1 MFVARF
7 DRRIFYYSSKT
18 DSSWGCVAKVTA
30 GHCQNAVGSYEYPHC
45 ASVTRR
51 LALDNRTYPAQLANT
66 THTRCRPTLSWMGGA
81 VAEWVRAEGGRG
93 GREVGGGREG
103 GREAGRKEV
112 SGGGIER
119 ERKGAWEQGRGENV
133 KGGSIFTNQPFTN
146 RSLPLRLWYYKW
158 QIVNMYKLL
167 TLYCNASECI
177 VWQMDNMSLC
187 DGTYDWVR
195 MAWTRCITG
204 NPSEAG

>member
-1 MFVARF
+1 MALGVAANTIGKVIASTVFMCVCSTFRPSDF
-7 DRRIFYYSSKT
+7 FYYSSKT

-93 GREVGGGREG
+93 GREVGGGR
-103 GREAGRKEV
+103 
-112 SGGGIER
+112 
-119 ERKGAWEQGRGENV
+119 
-133 KGGSIFTNQPFTN
+133 
-146 RSLPLRLWYYKW
+146 
-158 QIVNMYKLL
+158 
-167 TLYCNASECI
+167 
-177 VWQMDNMSLC
+177 
-187 DGTYDWVR
+187 
-195 MAWTRCITG
+195 
-204 NPSEAG
+204 